1 MKKEYKSPKTRMVE
15 LDMKN
20 QLLDSSYT
28 DIGGTT
34 DKFGAKRT
42 KNDDWEEEEF

>member
-1 MKKEYKSPKTRMVE
+1 MKKEYKSPKALMVE

-34 DKFGAKRT
+34 DKFGAKNN
-42 KNDDWEEEEF
+42 NDDVWDEK